1 MVKNLSANTRRDMG
15 SVPGSRR
22 SPGVGNGNPF
32 QFSCVGESL
41 DQRSLLGYSDRI
53 VKSWMQLCVHAQL

>member
-22 SPGVGNGNPF
+22 SPGVGNGNQL
-32 QFSCVGESL
+32 QFCFVLFLENYMDIGAWQ
-41 DQRSLLGYSDRI
+41 DTIHGI
-53 VKSWMQLCVHAQL
+53 TKSQT

>member
-22 SPGVGNGNPF
+22 SPGVGNGNQL
-32 QFSCVGESL
+32 QFCFVLFCFVLFVSGKLHEH
-41 DQRSLLGYSDRI
+41 RSLAGYNP
-53 VKSWMQLCVHAQL
+53 